1 MRISDWSSD
10 VCSSDLRKTEETQP
24 VGGVDQALI
33 EMHNL
38 RGRQHAV
45 FCQHPEASAECIGP
59 MLERKREFRACRQGT
74 LSSLIAR
81 RSPTAMFTLPS
92 GGGGQES
99 ARPPSSSLPKM
110 RLAPGGIGSAT
121 GWE

>member
-1 MRISDWSSD
+1 MIRRPPRSTRTDTLFPYTTLFRSQD
-10 VCSSDLRKTEETQP
+10 RKTEETQP

-81 RSPTAMFTLPS
+81 RSPTAMRSEEHTSELQS
-92 GGGGQES
+92 LM
-99 ARPPSSSLPKM
+99 RSSYAVFCLKKK
-110 RLAPGGIGSAT
+110 T
-121 GWE
+121 K